1 MECKSDNLLECCLF
15 FTANSLARVISRMGE
30 EEFAS
35 VGMAPS
41 YAFILTLVADSPGIS
56 QKELAS
62 YLHMAPSTVS
72 RFIDALDKRGL
83 VHKDQQG
90 RSTFIHPTEK
100 GLAMKPA
107 ISAAWQGL
115 HERYVKVLGREK
127 GEMLTRLTADAYR
140 KLEQE

>member
-1 MECKSDNLLECCLF
+1 MQCKSNNLLECCLF
-15 FTANSLARVISRMGE
+15 FTANSLSRVITRMGE

-62 YLHMAPSTVS
+62 QLHMAASTVS
-72 RFIDALDKRGL
+72 RFIDALVKRGF
-83 VHKDQQG
+83 VFKEEQG
-90 RSTFIHPTEK
+90 RNTFIHPTDK
-100 GLAMKPA
+100 GRAMKPF
-107 ISAAWQGL
+107 INEAWKAL
-115 HERYVKVLGREK
+115 HERYIKILGKEE
-127 GEMLTRLTADAYR
+127 GERLTSLTAEAYR